1 MHKNV
6 HFSPLLL
13 NVAGVEGFEPP
24 NAWTKTMCLTTW
36 RHPSK
41 LVKYLVKSYYSIFI
55 VDNLC
60 NNGAMSI
67 ADTLLHKW
75 LRIPYKLHVHKK
87 KVRKGVKVTYIFIH
101 GLGDTA
107 ALWEPVIEG
116 LNDSVNYVSV
126 DLLGFGSSKK
136 PAWARYNATMQ
147 ARSLLMTYMSLGIR
161 GDVVVVGHSLG
172 SLVAVEFA
180 KRYPLQVKKL
190 VLCSPP
196 IYDTEFSS
204 STKQLQQNVLN
215 HLYKDVS
222 KNPKLIMNT
231 YALGKKLH
239 IINQS
244 LQVTTDTLPAFIAS
258 LQTSIMNQNTLKLL
272 GKLKLPIVIIDGL
285 FDVLTVNKTLKQVAS
300 SHQNIN
306 LVTIKAA
313 HMINKTYTAKIL
325 DVLKNGK

>member
-1 MHKNV
+1 
-6 HFSPLLL
+6 
-13 NVAGVEGFEPP
+13 
-24 NAWTKTMCLTTW
+24 
-36 RHPSK
+36 
-41 LVKYLVKSYYSIFI
+41 
-55 VDNLC
+55 
-60 NNGAMSI
+60 MSI

-239 IINQS
+239 LINQS

-285 FDVLTVNKTLKQVAS
+285 FDVLTVNGTLKQVAAT
-300 SHQNIN
+300 HQNIK

-325 DVLKNGK
+325 DVLNGGT